1 VDIICFPTSTALPW
15 DPPVRPVLL
24 AAQYIN
30 RDERAAIEQVAEAFH
45 RTLVLFIL
53 YYLALRKSSDEMIP
67 KWMVLYGIL
76 YNEEGFSIQEFYPV
90 AHFDSHAVS
99 STHSTFSW
107 KAASISTAN
116 FMECFSS
123 PPYYRATAI
132 AALLRIR
139 SHAGGILQ
147 KLKEWDSYKG
157 LIESSL
163 IY

>member
-1 VDIICFPTSTALPW
+1 VHIICFPTPAALPW
-15 DPPVRPVLL
+15 TPPVRPVLL
-24 AAQYIN
+24 ATQYISG
-30 RDERAAIEQVAEAFH
+30 DERAAIEQVAEIFH

-53 YYLALRKSSDEMIP
+53 YYLDVRKSSDEMIP
-67 KWMVLYGIL
+67 KWMVLYGVL

-90 AHFDSHAVS
+90 AHFDAHDLS

-107 KAASISTAN
+107 KAASISTAV
-116 FMECFSS
+116 FMDFFST

-139 SHAGGILQ
+139 SHAGGILR
-147 KLKEWDSYKG
+147 KLKEWDSYKH
-157 LIESSL
+157 LIESSF